1 MKKIGLFILLACTIS
16 ACSSNNKTYQST
28 FKHTP
33 ECQGQLIDISKG
45 NFKLDDIPKERLS
58 FDLQATDNN
67 EEIIQ
72 INIAEK
78 EPNGTRSSAG
88 RIKVNKAQNEIFNS
102 TFDDMNLISI
112 KLGSHPSFIADCF

>member
-1 MKKIGLFILLACTIS
+1 MKKIGLFILLACIIS
-16 ACSSNNKTYQST
+16 ACSSNNETYQST

-33 ECQGQLIDISKG
+33 ECQAQLIDISKG
-45 NFKLDDIPKERLS
+45 NFKLDDISKERLS
-58 FDLQATDNN
+58 FDLQVTDNN

-78 EPNGTRSSAG
+78 EQNGIRSAG

-102 TFDDMNLISI
+102 TFDDMNMIPI
-112 KLGSHPSFIADCF
+112 KLGSHPSFITDCF

>member
-1 MKKIGLFILLACTIS
+1 MKKIGLFILLACIIS
-16 ACSSNNKTYQST
+16 ACSSNNETYQST

-33 ECQGQLIDISKG
+33 ECQAQLIDISKG
-45 NFKLDDIPKERLS
+45 NFKLDDISKERLS

-78 EPNGTRSSAG
+78 EQNGIRSAG

-102 TFDDMNLISI
+102 TFDDMNMIPI
-112 KLGSHPSFIADCF
+112 KLGSYPSFITDCF